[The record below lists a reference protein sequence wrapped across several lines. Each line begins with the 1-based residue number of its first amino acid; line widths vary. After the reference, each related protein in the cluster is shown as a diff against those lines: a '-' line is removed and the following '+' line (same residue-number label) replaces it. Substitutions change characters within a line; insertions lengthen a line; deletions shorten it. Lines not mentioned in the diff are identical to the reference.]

1 MSRRL
6 MLIAIS
12 VLLLGTLALV
22 PRPSAAATLSCAEL
36 ASLALPET
44 TAISS
49 ELVPAGTFA
58 PPPPNAPIPNL
69 PAFCRV
75 SLTIA
80 PQINVEV
87 WLPAGTW
94 NHRFQAVGGGGYAGV
109 ISWTALGT
117 ALRAGYAT
125 ASTDTGHSAV
135 TTPGGSFALNPDG
148 TLNFGLITD
157 FASRSLH
164 EMTVKVKTLLG
175 KFYGVQPL
183 YSYWNGCSTGGRQG
197 LMEAQR
203 FPDDYDGILAGA
215 PAINW
220 DRFIPAELWPQVSM
234 QLHVGAP
241 VVACKFTTVVNAAIA
256 ACDGLDGVVDGI
268 IEDPRTCDFDPAA
281 LQCRPGAT
289 PGCDCLTSGE
299 VTATREIWDGPREP
313 KGKRLWFGLEPG
325 ASFAGL
331 AGAVPFSITT
341 DHFRYWIHR
350 DPNFDWHTLDV
361 ASFAADFK
369 KSQKLFHDYIGTDDD
384 NLKPF
389 SKSEGK
395 VLIWHGWADQLIPP
409 RGSIDYYERV
419 VERNGG
425 LKRVPDFARLFM
437 APGVAHC
444 GGGAGPNVFDLF
456 GALVNWVEND
466 QAPERIIASRVEGG
480 AVVRT
485 RPLCPFPAVATY
497 MGSGSTNDASNFA
510 CLDQPLDDGH
520 DKPLD

>member
-1 MSRRL
+1 MNRRSIL
-6 MLIAIS
+6 AALLLGAAVLVPGPSTAAPLSCADLATLTLPDTIAIS
-12 VLLLGTLALV
+12 SQLV
-22 PRPSAAATLSCAEL
+22 R
-36 ASLALPET
+36 
-44 TAISS
+44 
-49 ELVPAGTFA
+49 AGTFTPPA
-58 PPPPNAPIPNL
+58 PNPPIMNL

-80 PQINVEV
+80 PQITVEV
-87 WLPAGTW
+87 WLPASTW

-109 ISWTALGT
+109 ISWAALAT

-125 ASTDTGHSAV
+125 ASTDTGHSV
-135 TTPGGSFALNPDG
+135 TTTPGGSFALNPDG
-148 TLNFGLITD
+148 TLNDGLITD

-164 EMTVKVKTLLG
+164 EMTVKAKTLLEG
-175 KFYGVQPL
+175 FYGAPPA

-220 DRFIPAELWPQVSM
+220 DRFIPAELWPQLSM

-241 VVACKFTTVVNAAIA
+241 IAACKFTTVTSAAVA

-268 IEDPRTCDFDPAA
+268 LEDPRICEFDPVV
-281 LQCRPGAT
+281 LQCRPGTTPDCNCLT
-289 PGCDCLTSGE
+289 PGE
-299 VTATREIWDGPREP
+299 VAATREIWDGPREP

-341 DHFRYWIHR
+341 DHFRYWIHQ
-350 DPNFDWHTLDV
+350 DPGFDWHTLDV
-361 ASFAADFK
+361 ASFASDFK
-369 KSQKLFHDYIGTDDD
+369 KSQKLFNDVIGTDGD

-389 SKSEGK
+389 SKSGGK

-409 RGSIDYYERV
+409 MGSIDYYERV

-444 GGGAGPNVFDLF
+444 GGGAGPNTFDLL
-456 GALVNWVEND
+456 GALVNWVENG
-466 QAPERIIASRVEGG
+466 QAPDRIIASRVEGG

-485 RPLCPFPAVATY
+485 RPLCPFPSVATY
-497 MGSGSTNDASNFA
+497 AGHGSTDDANNFFCA
-510 CLDQPLDDGH
+510 SRPLDDGH
-520 DKPLD
+520 ERPLN